1 MHAGEDITVIQSL
14 LPRRFTMGRFAH
26 QTCPRVV
33 ARLLAI
39 AGLRCALGLGLLF
52 FTASPLFSAEKPD
65 KGGIIV
71 WAVHESMP
79 SFDLHYDTSYIVAQP
94 IAPIFNGLVTQ
105 DVYHDGEIVA
115 DLAERWEIAEDGTQL
130 TFFLHK
136 GVKFHDGSDFSCADA
151 QYSLDKLADRKRASP
166 TYATVFEE
174 VYASSSCPDDSTLV
188 ISLRRPAAAFMT
200 LLSGAHAIMMK
211 KGIAESFDRK
221 NPKLLVGTG
230 PFKFKSYTPGVDFQA
245 ERNPN
250 YWKPG
255 LPLIDGYRAVV
266 MSDLTKIFASFRARQ
281 LAMTGIGRH
290 LERPEAE
297 ILNRD
302 FPDAVAAIG
311 PRATWDNFV
320 MNASKPPFNDRRVR
334 KAIALAT
341 DREKMI
347 EIAVEGWGLLG
358 GFIGPHT
365 PFALSLDELKQFPQF
380 GSDMEKRRAEAKR
393 LLAEAGYANGLEVE
407 YQVRRGP
414 LYERGALSR
423 QDDLKKVGINLKIVL
438 LDTAANRERH
448 EKGDFQ
454 VYTAPS
460 AVHMDDPDLYYA
472 RFTCDA
478 PSNFGRY
485 CNPEFDTLF
494 DQQSRIFDVA
504 QRAEIT
510 RQMERILLDDL
521 PDDRGYYWKSS
532 MGYWNR
538 VKNWPPLLATTVYN
552 YGKFERVWC
561 QGSECM

>member
-1 MHAGEDITVIQSL
+1 LCRLSH
-14 LPRRFTMGRFAH
+14 H
-26 QTCPRVV
+26 RVRHFSV
-33 ARLLAI
+33 RLL
-39 AGLRCALGLGLLF
+39 GLSGLVFVLGLGLL
-52 FTASPLFSAEKPD
+52 LFSDASLFATENAES

-94 IAPIFNGLVTQ
+94 IAPIYNGLVTQ
-105 DVYHDGEIVA
+105 DVYRDGEIVG
-115 DLAERWEIAEDGTQL
+115 DLAERWEIAADGTQL
-130 TFFLHK
+130 AFYLHQ
-136 GVKFHDGSDFSCADA
+136 GVKFHDGSDFTCADA
-151 QYSLDKLADRKRASP
+151 QYSLDKLTDRKRASP
-166 TYATVFEE
+166 TYAAIFEE
-174 VYASSSCPDDSTLV
+174 VYASSSCRDAFTLEV
-188 ISLRRPAAAFMT
+188 SLKRPSAAFMT
-200 LLSGAHAIMMK
+200 LLSGAHAAMMK

-221 NPKLLVGTG
+221 NPKFLVGTG
-230 PFKFKSYTPGVDFQA
+230 PFKFKSYTPGVDFQG
-245 ERNPN
+245 ERNPT

-266 MSDLTKIFASFRARQ
+266 MSDMTKIFASFRARQ
-281 LAMTGIGRH
+281 LTMTGIGRH

-297 ILNRD
+297 ILKRD
-302 FPDAVAAIG
+302 FPDAVVAIG

-320 MNASKPPFNDRRVR
+320 MNVSKLPFNDRRVR
-334 KAIALAT
+334 KAAALAT

-365 PFALSLDELKQFPQF
+365 PFALPLDELRQHPQF
-380 GSDMEKRRAEAKR
+380 GPDMDKRRAEAKR
-393 LLAEAGYANGLEVE
+393 LLAEAGYANGLDVE

-423 QDDLKKVGINLKIVL
+423 QDDLKKVGISLRIVL
-438 LDTAANRERH
+438 LDTAANRERQ
-448 EKGDFQ
+448 EKGDFH

-478 PSNFGRY
+478 ASNFGRY
-485 CNPEFDTLF
+485 CNPEFDRLF
-494 DQQSRIFDVA
+494 DRQSRLFDVA
-504 QRAEIT
+504 KRAEVT
-510 RQMERILLDDL
+510 HQMERILLEDL

-532 MGYWNR
+532 MGYWNQ

-552 YGKFERVWC
+552 YGKFERIWC
-561 QGSECM
+561 QNGQCM